1 MLHSIRK
8 RCGRRR
14 RGTAAVEFAIVAP
27 LMMLLTF
34 GLIEIGRVMLVKQ
47 TATHA
52 SRKGA
57 RISVR
62 PNAKNDEIRDRV
74 VEELAV
80 FGVDNAII
88 ETEPFDINQ
97 APPGSPV
104 TVRVRINAADVSWVP
119 GFFDWAFTEIVAESS
134 MRRESTD

>member
-1 MLHSIRK
+1 MIQVIRH
-8 RCGRRR
+8 RTNRRR
-14 RGTAAVEFAIVAP
+14 RGVAAVEFAVIAP
-27 LMMLLTF
+27 LMLMLTF

-52 SRKGA
+52 TREGA

-62 PNAKNDEIRDRV
+62 PNVSNEEIYDRV
-74 VEELAV
+74 VEELAI

-88 ETEPFDINQ
+88 ETDPFDIDQ

-104 TVRVRINAADVSWVP
+104 IVRVRINAAEVSWVP

-134 MRRESTD
+134 MRRETTE

>member
-1 MLHSIRK
+1 MMNTIRN
-8 RCGRRR
+8 RSNRLR
-14 RGTAAVEFAIVAP
+14 RGVAAVEFAVVAP
-27 LMMLLTF
+27 LMIMLTF

-52 SRKGA
+52 TREGA
-57 RISVR
+57 RVSVR
-62 PNAKNDEIRDRV
+62 PNADNNQIHSRV
-74 VEELAV
+74 VEELAI
-80 FGVDNAII
+80 FGIDNAII
-88 ETEPFDINQ
+88 ETEPFDIDQ
-97 APPGSPV
+97 ALPGSSV